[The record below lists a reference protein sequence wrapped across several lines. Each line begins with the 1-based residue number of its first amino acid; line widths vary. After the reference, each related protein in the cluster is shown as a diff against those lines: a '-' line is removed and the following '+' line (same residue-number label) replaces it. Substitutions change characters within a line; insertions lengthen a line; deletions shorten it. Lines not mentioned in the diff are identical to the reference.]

1 MSIKERIKRLEQKVG
16 GTDNFSLIPER
27 ERVVAVSG
35 FTKEERDA
43 KMEVRLAE
51 LHQKYGD
58 FDESCLL
65 LIHLRKF
72 SLNGGVVE
80 G

>member
-1 MSIKERIKRLEQKVG
+1 
-16 GTDNFSLIPER
+16 
-27 ERVVAVSG
+27 VAVSG

-72 SLNGGVVE
+72 SLNGGIVE

>member
-35 FTKEERDA
+35 YNQEERDA
-43 KMEVRLAE
+43 KMVVRLAE

-58 FDESCLL
+58 FDENNLL

-72 SLNGGVVE
+72 SSDHITD
-80 G
+80 

>member
-1 MSIKERIKRLEQKVG
+1 MSIKERIKRLEQKTVG
-16 GTDNFSLIPER
+16 TGNFSLIPER

-35 FTKEERDA
+35 YNQEERDA
-43 KMEVRLAE
+43 KMVVRLAE

-58 FDESCLL
+58 FDENNLL

-72 SLNGGVVE
+72 SSDHITD
-80 G
+80 